1 MALFKNDSSML
12 KRQQDGL
19 LSELHEI
26 ERSVYIAAD
35 ADLSVFDRDEA
46 NDYGKVWG
54 GASAGDIVGAPK
66 VCARIARVVG
76 CRALILLQLCAV
88 VQMGHSC
95 QAGHLCNDRHNKAS
109 ARFPS

>member
-46 NDYGKVWG
+46 NDYGKAWG

-66 VCARIARVVG
+66 VCARIARVVVLPRSYPSSDMHR
-76 CRALILLQLCAV
+76 RANGPLVSSWAL
-88 VQMGHSC
+88 VQG
-95 QAGHLCNDRHNKAS
+95 
-109 ARFPS
+109 